1 MYCHAS
7 DKIPYEIN
15 ILLCVGF
22 IRVSILI
29 LIDMDESYNLFQRG
43 EEMQNLSEITIS
55 INLLSGEPIVFKIEA
70 NDDRQR
76 NAGARIDRGMN
87 ANYIGVELDGKL
99 VIIPT
104 NNIQKI
110 EISPAPT
117 AMVSNIIE
125 GAKTA
130 S

>member
-1 MYCHAS
+1 
-7 DKIPYEIN
+7 
-15 ILLCVGF
+15 
-22 IRVSILI
+22 
-29 LIDMDESYNLFQRG
+29 MDASYNLFQRG
-43 EEMQNLSEITIS
+43 EDMQNLSEITIS
-55 INLLSGEPIVFKIEA
+55 INLISGDPIVFKIEA
-70 NDDRQR
+70 NDDIQR

-117 AMVSNIIE
+117 AMVSNIIK
-125 GAKTA
+125 GAKTV